1 MDGNSAIFNTTV
13 WEVPSDMLTFAQD
26 LNEVMEQDLQLFWE
40 RAFQAERKAGAK
52 DLGQEENS

>member
-40 RAFQAERKAGAK
+40 RAFQAEREKSRCKGPWAGGK
-52 DLGQEENS
+52 